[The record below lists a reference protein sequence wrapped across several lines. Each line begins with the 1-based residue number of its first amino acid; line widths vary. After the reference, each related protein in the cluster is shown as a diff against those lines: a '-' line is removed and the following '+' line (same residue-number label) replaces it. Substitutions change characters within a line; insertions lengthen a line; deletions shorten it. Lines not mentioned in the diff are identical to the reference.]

1 MPLAQYVYSNIDF
14 ERICVEDKSLQLSH
28 RAFDST
34 WSRQNLTKKKKKREM
49 FHTFFVQP
57 SCMYIVK
64 NPLLFAYAYTRLK
77 YFFCFIF
84 CSVHLS
90 VFLLRNLW
98 TLNLVNSWYISEK
111 PHFLSILLYYK
122 SACRFLFQI
131 CIRMVAFRLFLEF
144 VELVCDEARL
154 FPKRFFFCNVMFVV
168 YANFQFVSRSS
179 RGRFVRE
186 LSHMSVGCSRFL
198 SAAYMTK

>member
-34 WSRQNLTKKKKKREM
+34 WSRQNLTKKKKKKEM

-90 VFLLRNLW
+90 VFLLRNIW
-98 TLNLVNSWYISEK
+98 TLNLVNS
-111 PHFLSILLYYK
+111 
-122 SACRFLFQI
+122 
-131 CIRMVAFRLFLEF
+131 
-144 VELVCDEARL
+144 
-154 FPKRFFFCNVMFVV
+154 
-168 YANFQFVSRSS
+168 
-179 RGRFVRE
+179 
-186 LSHMSVGCSRFL
+186 
-198 SAAYMTK
+198 